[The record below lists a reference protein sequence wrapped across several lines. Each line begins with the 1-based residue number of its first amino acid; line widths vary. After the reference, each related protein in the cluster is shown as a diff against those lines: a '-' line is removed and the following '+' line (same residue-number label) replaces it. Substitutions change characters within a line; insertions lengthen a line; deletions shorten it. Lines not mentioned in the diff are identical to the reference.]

1 MQEDLRGLEGGRA
14 LSESPV
20 EVLRQRIG
28 GAVRGL
34 LTGAERVD
42 ERALA
47 GFAEPPGDP
56 GLFGPDSVA
65 WRVHGDI
72 AGLIGGLRALLLQTL
87 HPLAMAGVDQ
97 HSDYREDPWG
107 RLHRTA
113 AFIGATTFGST
124 ATAHEAMAVVRAV
137 HRGVQGTAPD
147 GRPYSADDP
156 DLLRWVHATEVDSF
170 VKAVAAYGS
179 TRLSGGDI
187 DRYLDEM
194 AVVAE
199 GLGATAVPRSRADL
213 RTYWADV
220 RPELEAG
227 PSARETARF
236 LLRPPAPSWARP
248 AYGVVTLAAIGLLP
262 AFVRSGLGLP
272 LPPGLDPVVVR
283 PAARSLVRLLG
294 WSLGPSPLLE
304 AARARATGSL
314 EP

>member
-1 MQEDLRGLEGGRA
+1 M
-14 LSESPV
+14 

-34 LTGAERVD
+34 LTGSEQVD
-42 ERALA
+42 ERALR
-47 GFAEPPGDP
+47 GFAEPAGDP

-113 AFIGATTFGST
+113 GFIGATTFGNT
-124 ATAHEAMAVVRAV
+124 ATAQEAMAVVRAV
-137 HRGVQGTAPD
+137 HRGVVGHAPD
-147 GRPYSADDP
+147 GRSYSADDP

-170 VKAVAAYGS
+170 VRAVVAYGR
-179 TRLSGGDI
+179 TALTDDDI
-187 DRYLDEM
+187 DRYFDET

-199 GLGATAVPRSRADL
+199 GLGATGVPRSQAEMQA
-213 RTYWADV
+213 YWDEV
-220 RPELEAG
+220 RPDLDAG
-227 PSARETARF
+227 PSARRTARF
-236 LLRPPAPSWARP
+236 IVRPPAPPWARP
-248 AYGVVTLAAIGLLP
+248 AFGVVTLAAIGILP
-262 AFVRSGLGLP
+262 PFARSDLGLP
-272 LPPGLDPVVVR
+272 MPAGLDPLVVR

-304 AARARATGSL
+304 AARARATANPGTDWSDTGRSA
-314 EP
+314 